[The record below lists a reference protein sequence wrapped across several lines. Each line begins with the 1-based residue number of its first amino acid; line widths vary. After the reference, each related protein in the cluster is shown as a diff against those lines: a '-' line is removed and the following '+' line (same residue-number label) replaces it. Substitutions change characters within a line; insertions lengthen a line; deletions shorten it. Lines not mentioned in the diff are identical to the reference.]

1 MDGLLWLI
9 VFVAVALTAW
19 HIRAD
24 AAQRSTEGFAGA
36 GSLGSPME
44 LSTQALDAAPTTSE
58 VKQHYANLLLFANHD
73 INQSGTKALRILADF
88 RDRVYGPRNFR
99 EDLTTED
106 FLTDWPAWLPPLDST
121 LSEQP
126 VPSVDDAVSA
136 EAKMLAYLQQNFPQE
151 DSVDEQTGST
161 IRNLIQD
168 FGMRFVFEEPPVT
181 LCPDFLKRPLLQ
193 NWRNPA
199 AAQ

>member
-1 MDGLLWLI
+1 
-9 VFVAVALTAW
+9 
-19 HIRAD
+19 
-24 AAQRSTEGFAGA
+24 
-36 GSLGSPME
+36 ME

-58 VKQHYANLLLFANHD
+58 VKQHYSNLLLFANHD
-73 INQSGTKALRILADF
+73 IHQSGTKALRILADF

-99 EDLTTED
+99 SDLTTED
-106 FLTDWPAWLPPLDST
+106 FLADWPTWLPPLDPT

-136 EAKMLAYLQQNFPQE
+136 EAKMLAYLQQYFPQE

-168 FGMRFVFEEPPVT
+168 FGMRFVFEEPPVV
-181 LCPDFLKRPLLQ
+181 LRPDFLKQPLLQ